1 MGPGLCEEQLVILL
15 GAPGRKGESEAS
27 LGGFGQETG
36 ASVFPASSDDTWD
49 LPLSY
54 AASWPRLL
62 SLTYFSAS

>member
-27 LGGFGQETG
+27 LGGFGQEAGT
-36 ASVFPASSDDTWD
+36 SVFPAFSDDTWD
-49 LPLSY
+49 LPFSF
-54 AASWPRLL
+54 AASWPGLL